1 VANRLKRTIQAP
13 KADQGSL
20 ICTENKALMK
30 KDNHMMADEES
41 DEDGLEFD
49 EPASNSMTGGAKT
62 FRDFLG

>member
-1 VANRLKRTIQAP
+1 
-13 KADQGSL
+13 
-20 ICTENKALMK
+20 
-30 KDNHMMADEES
+30 MADEES